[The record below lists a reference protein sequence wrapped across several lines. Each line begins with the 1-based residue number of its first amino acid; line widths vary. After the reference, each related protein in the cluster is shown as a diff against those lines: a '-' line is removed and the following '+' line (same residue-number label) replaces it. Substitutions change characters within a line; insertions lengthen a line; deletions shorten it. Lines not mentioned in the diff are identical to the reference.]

1 MIRDKLYYEVRINK
15 IINNG
20 KENGRIVKKLERRL
34 RALEKKE
41 SQN

>member
-41 SQN
+41 S

>member
-1 MIRDKLYYEVRINK
+1 MRNKLYLQNRINLL
-15 IINNG
+15 NNRG
-20 KENGRIVKKLERRL
+20 KENGRIVKKLERQL